1 MAQDAYRGPSDDQ
14 EVPRPRNGLPREGP
28 PRREEPPRRRKRRRR
43 GLGILGAL
51 LYVVF
56 VLGASALL
64 AGLGWTWA
72 CDVLALNKAEH
83 SAVITLPG
91 DIFADEERERK
102 ETDEDGDT
110 TVITETVSA
119 ADMDYVAD
127 QLEAQGLIE
136 YKFVFKLFAAFTHA
150 KYKLSP
156 GTYELNTDMDYRALL
171 ASMGKSSSNR
181 LVTQVTIPEG
191 MRLEQIFTLL
201 EEKGVAPAEDLRE
214 TAANYDFKFS
224 FLKGVL
230 PLGQATRLEGYL
242 FPDTYEFYMGE
253 DPVSALNKMILRFD
267 QIFTDEMRRQA
278 ADMGMSVHDIVTIA
292 SMIEKET
299 DGGDQQN
306 IASVIY
312 NRLLRPNNET
322 AGYLNIDATIA
333 YVTGR
338 VVTQA
343 DYQGVDSPYNT
354 YTHQGLPPGPI
365 ASPGSVA
372 LRAALDP
379 ASTKY
384 YFYVL
389 GPDGKH
395 QFTAT
400 LAEHD
405 RLVNEYQSGG

>member
-1 MAQDAYRGPSDDQ
+1 MGA
-14 EVPRPRNGLPREGP
+14 
-28 PRREEPPRRRKRRRR
+28 
-43 GLGILGAL
+43 LGAL
-51 LYVVF
+51 LYVAF

-83 SAVITLPG
+83 TAVITLPG
-91 DIFADEERERK
+91 DIFTDQERDVEKTGADGEK
-102 ETDEDGDT
+102 L
-110 TVITETVSA
+110 TVTETVPT

-127 QLEAQGLIE
+127 LLKEQGLIE
-136 YKFVFKLFAAFTHA
+136 YKFVFQIFAAVTHA
-150 KYKLSP
+150 KYKLAP

-171 ASMGKSSSNR
+171 SSMGRSSSSR
-181 LVTQVTIPEG
+181 LITTVTITEG
-191 MRLEQIFTLL
+191 MRLDQIFALL

-230 PLGQATRLEGYL
+230 PLGDASRLEGYL
-242 FPDTYEFYMGE
+242 FPDTYDFYMGE

-267 QIFTDEMRRQA
+267 QIFTDEMRQQA
-278 ADMGMSVHDIVTIA
+278 TEMGRTVHDIVTIA

-299 DGGDQQN
+299 DGEDQRN
-306 IASVIY
+306 ISSAIY
-312 NRLLRPNNET
+312 NRLLRPTGET
-322 AGYLNIDATIA
+322 AGYLNIDASIA

-338 VVTQA
+338 VVTQE

-354 YTHQGLPPGPI
+354 YKHQGLPPGPI
-365 ASPGSVA
+365 SSPGSVA
-372 LRAALDP
+372 LQAALNP
-379 ASTKY
+379 ADTGY

-400 LAEHD
+400 MAEHD
-405 RLVNEYQSGG
+405 QLVREYQTTGN

>member
-1 MAQDAYRGPSDDQ
+1 MAQEEYRSRPQERPPARPQSGSR
-14 EVPRPRNGLPREGP
+14 EVPAGQGGG
-28 PRREEPPRRRKRRRR
+28 RRRRRRR
-43 GLGILGAL
+43 GLGVLGAL

-64 AGLGWTWA
+64 AALGWTWA

-83 SAVITLPG
+83 SAVITLPSE
-91 DIFADEERERK
+91 IFSQEEREVEK
-102 ETDEDGDT
+102 TAADGT
-110 TVITETVSA
+110 AVAASETVLA

-127 QLEAQGLIE
+127 QLERQGLIE

-150 KYKLSP
+150 RYKLSP

-171 ASMGKSSSNR
+171 ASMGRSSSSR
-181 LVTQVTIPEG
+181 LVTTVTIPEG
-191 MRLEQIFTLL
+191 MRLEQIFALL
-201 EEKGVAPAEDLRE
+201 EEKGVAPADDLRE
-214 TAANYDFKFS
+214 TAATYDFKFS

-230 PLGQATRLEGYL
+230 PLGDASRLEGYL

-267 QIFTDEMRRQA
+267 GVFNDDMRQQA

-299 DGGDQQN
+299 DGEDQRN

-312 NRLLRPNNET
+312 NRLLRPNSET

-365 ASPGSVA
+365 ASPGAKS
-372 LRAALDP
+372 LRCALDP
-379 ASTKY
+379 ASTSY

-395 QFTAT
+395 HFTAT
-400 LAEHD
+400 SAEHD
-405 RLVNEYQSGG
+405 RLVKEYQIQNAN

>member
-1 MAQDAYRGPSDDQ
+1 MAQEEYRSRPQERPPARPQSGSR
-14 EVPRPRNGLPREGP
+14 EVPAGQGGG
-28 PRREEPPRRRKRRRR
+28 RRR
-43 GLGILGAL
+43 GLGVLGAL

-64 AGLGWTWA
+64 AALGWTWA

-83 SAVITLPG
+83 SAVITLPSE
-91 DIFADEERERK
+91 IFSQEEREVEK
-102 ETDEDGDT
+102 TAADGT
-110 TVITETVSA
+110 AVAASETVLA

-127 QLEAQGLIE
+127 QLERQGLIE

-150 KYKLSP
+150 RYKLSP

-171 ASMGKSSSNR
+171 ASMGRSSSSR
-181 LVTQVTIPEG
+181 LVTTVTIPEG
-191 MRLEQIFTLL
+191 MRLEQIFALL
-201 EEKGVAPAEDLRE
+201 EEKGVAPADDLRE
-214 TAANYDFKFS
+214 TAATYDFKFS

-230 PLGQATRLEGYL
+230 PLGDASRLEGYL

-267 QIFTDEMRRQA
+267 GVFNDDMRQQA

-299 DGGDQQN
+299 DGEDQRN

-312 NRLLRPNNET
+312 NRLLRPNSET

-365 ASPGSVA
+365 ASPGAKS
-372 LRAALDP
+372 LRCALDP
-379 ASTKY
+379 ASTSY

-395 QFTAT
+395 HFTAT
-400 LAEHD
+400 SAEHD
-405 RLVNEYQSGG
+405 RLVKEYQIQNAN